1 MLSDFAFIRCASGLR
16 GRCKEEPLM
25 KTAVLLPVY
34 NPDEKFLRLVKELH
48 KRGFKVVAVNDGSR
62 EECGEFFKRAA
73 AYADV
78 IGYQVNK
85 GKGFALKRGFEY
97 IGNNLS
103 DEVDFVVTADSDG
116 QHAIEDIERVAKL
129 TRKTDGIVLGM
140 RDLSEKIPIKSRI
153 GNDMSKIVYTIVTG
167 VYLRDNQ
174 SGLRGFPTRLCMWLQ
189 DIPGNKY
196 EYELNVLVTAH
207 KEGLKVTGIDIKTI
221 YENNNKNTHFRPIK
235 DTVRIQRSLWSYGL
249 ISAFMYFLY
258 TLTISLLVWFE
269 IPHFFYWLAGIFVWV
284 TAMHAVVNVFSAGI
298 RHRQKISVIYYITC
312 SIKYCIATLIM
323 MLFYYQGWF
332 MFLGGVIALLS
343 VLVLSYIFGRSGI
356 LGKV

>member
-1 MLSDFAFIRCASGLR
+1 
-16 GRCKEEPLM
+16 M

-34 NPDEKFLRLVKELH
+34 NPDEKFLRLVEELY
-48 KRGFKVVAVNDGSR
+48 KRGFKVVAVNDGSLER
-62 EECGEFFKRAA
+62 CDEFFKRAQP
-73 AYADV
+73 YADV
-78 IGYQVNK
+78 IGYKENK
-85 GKGFALKRGFEY
+85 GKGYALKRGFEY
-97 IGNNLS
+97 IGNNLAE
-103 DEVDFVVTADSDG
+103 EVDYIVTADSDG

-196 EYELNVLVTAH
+196 EFELNVLATAH
-207 KEGLKVTGIDIKTI
+207 KEGMKVTGIDIKTI

-235 DTVRIQRSLWSYGL
+235 DTIRIQRSLWAYGL
-249 ISAFMYFLY
+249 ISALLY
-258 TLTISLLVWFE
+258 TLYLLTISILVWFN
-269 IPHFFYWLAGIFVWV
+269 IPFFYFWLIGIYIWN
-284 TAMHAVVNVFSAGI
+284 TAMQAVLNVFSAGI
-298 RHRQKISVIYYITC
+298 RHKQKISVIYYITC
-312 SIKYCIATLIM
+312 SIKYFISTLVM
-323 MLFYYQGWF
+323 LLFYFMGWN
-332 MFLGGVIALLS
+332 MFLGGVLCLSIIMLLS
-343 VLVLSYIFGRSGI
+343 YVFGRSGI

>member
-1 MLSDFAFIRCASGLR
+1 
-16 GRCKEEPLM
+16 M
-25 KTAVLLPVY
+25 KTAILLPVY
-34 NPDEKFLRLVKELH
+34 NPDEKFLRLVEDLH
-48 KRGFKVVAVNDGSR
+48 KRGFKVVAVNDGSLPR
-62 EECGEFFKRAA
+62 CEEFFKRAA
-73 AYADV
+73 KYADV
-78 IGYQVNK
+78 IGYQTNK

-103 DEVDFVVTADSDG
+103 EEVDYIVTADSDG
-116 QHAIEDIERVAKL
+116 QHALEDIERVAKL

-140 RDLSEKIPIKSRI
+140 RDLSERIPIKSRI

-207 KEGLKVTGIDIKTI
+207 KEGMKVTGIDIKTI
-221 YENNNKNTHFRPIK
+221 YENNNKNTHFRPLK
-235 DTVRIQRSLWSYGL
+235 DTFRIQRSLWAYGL
-249 ISAFMYFLY
+249 ISALLY
-258 TLTISLLVWFE
+258 SLYALTICLIVFFE
-269 IPHFFYWLAGIFVWV
+269 IPHFFYWLIGIYVWV
-284 TAMHAVVNVFSAGI
+284 TAMHAVLNVFSAGI

-312 SIKYCIATLIM
+312 SIKYCIATLLLL
-323 MLFYYQGWF
+323 LFYYMGWN
-332 MFLGGVIALLS
+332 MFLGAMASLLMI
-343 VLVLSYIFGRSGI
+343 LVLSYVFGRSGI